1 MKICANENAE
11 AIIATLPDR
20 GIGVTVVD
28 EAKDSPQ
35 VTRINWSVP
44 AWQLLLS
51 LFLPVAF
58 AIGLDLMLATLP
70 LATMSISLICIP
82 LATVLVTRSILAEF
96 DKLIETVAPES
107 VAGNAATENDRK
119 PGDVQPDASA

>member
-1 MKICANENAE
+1 MRLRILRQSPAS
-11 AIIATLPDR
+11 
-20 GIGVTVVD
+20 IG
-28 EAKDSPQ
+28 E
-35 VTRINWSVP
+35 VP

-96 DKLIETVAPES
+96 DKV
-107 VAGNAATENDRK
+107 N
-119 PGDVQPDASA
+119 

>member
-1 MKICANENAE
+1 M
-11 AIIATLPDR
+11 
-20 GIGVTVVD
+20 TVVD